1 MIIVYTLIV
10 NVGTY
15 VIMISEVTEPPFLD
29 KRLPTL
35 YVEVKVIPP
44 TAVKSME
51 GSGEKVLRS
60 KTRMRWK

>member
-1 MIIVYTLIV
+1 MV
-10 NVGTY
+10 
-15 VIMISEVTEPPFLD
+15 SEMTEPPFLE
-29 KRLPTL
+29 KKLPTL

-51 GSGEKVLRS
+51 GPAEKALRS

>member
-1 MIIVYTLIV
+1 MLHT
-10 NVGTY
+10 GTY
-15 VIMISEVTEPPFLD
+15 IIMVTEVTEPPFLE

-51 GSGEKVLRS
+51 GPTEKALRS